1 MANIK
6 ACGARLFYSEHGSG
20 TPVIL
25 LHASAS
31 NGGQWK
37 SLVDQLSP
45 RWKVIVPDLPGY
57 GGSQDSVA
65 AGCRGLEPQALAILD
80 LIDHFGG
87 QAHVVGHSMGGAVA
101 MRLAVGVPE
110 CLRSLTVIEPTCF
123 HLLRSGS
130 KGDQELFAEIQSLSR
145 RIAAAAVDGEVN
157 AGMRRFVDYWNGQG
171 AWAMM
176 PSSQRVKT
184 SQYIGRVMA
193 DFSAGLAENWPVE
206 QMRELLSPLVVISGT
221 ESPAPALR
229 TAKVIADAASGS
241 KHHSIAGAGH
251 MLPLTHSME
260 TSALVARSLG
270 SAAATEDNLSEG
282 LKKAA

>member
-20 TPVIL
+20 APVIL

-31 NGGQWK
+31 NGCQWK
-37 SLVDQLSP
+37 SLVNQLSQ

-57 GGSQDSVA
+57 GGSQDPVA
-65 AGCRGLEPQALAILD
+65 AGCRGLEPQALAVLD

-110 CLRSLTVIEPTCF
+110 CLRSLTLIEPTCF

-130 KGDQELFAEIQSLSR
+130 REDQELFGEIQSLSR

-157 AGMRRFVDYWNGQG
+157 AGMRRFIDYWNGQG

-176 PSSQRVKT
+176 QSSQRIKA
-184 SQYIGRVMA
+184 SQYIGRIMA
-193 DFSAGLAENWPVE
+193 DFAAGLAENWSVE
-206 QMRELLSPLVVISGT
+206 QIRELLSPLVVISGT

-229 TAKVIADAASGS
+229 AAEVIVGAASGS

-251 MLPLTHSME
+251 MLPSTHSVE
-260 TSALVARSLG
+260 TAALVARSL
-270 SAAATEDNLSEG
+270 SNAAATEDSLFEG